1 MNVSPQQASCRWW
14 KVSQFNNTIKLKSAS
29 IYFPI
34 WLTPEHHFCLFW
46 LLFIPAFE
54 CKETVRKFM
63 NEVLLTFQTLLCTR
77 GCFLLGSWDEVIPK
91 PPSLPSVLT
100 QKRFKW
106 TDLHFLQCKRTY
118 SSFPAR
124 QHPPNSCNKWRKEK
138 KKGKKKTPVLFPLWE
153 AVYKISLISSGMS
166 WDNVYPHKHWRSCNY
181 LDMPS

>member
-124 QHPPNSCNKWRKEK
+124 QHPPNSWNKWRKEK
-138 KKGKKKTPVLFPLWE
+138 KKGKKKQPSPF
-153 AVYKISLISSGMS
+153 SSM
-166 WDNVYPHKHWRSCNY
+166 RSC
-181 LDMPS
+181 L